1 MKENLE
7 GPSLLG
13 KIKEKINKLNKIDY
27 LRLSSL
33 VLAVFIGMMG
43 YRGNRA
49 YAIYSGDERIGLV
62 KTREEGLK
70 AITELEKELALEYEA
85 SVSLKEGLLIEE
97 SKASRQEILEV
108 EDIKK
113 AITEKTDHRVVGFGL
128 FIDGEI
134 VGVLKSGKQ
143 IDEILAELKDEYVK
157 DLAGQVKTIEI
168 LEELDVRRGTTE
180 LSRIDSKEEV
190 IENIK
195 TGGRDEKIH
204 QVEVGESLYTI
215 AGIYDLDIDELIEAN
230 QDLNPE
236 NLAIGAEVRLV
247 KPANRLTIATVEKL
261 EELETITREVEI
273 EYDEEKYI
281 GEEEVLE
288 EGKDGKL
295 RKLLAVKRENG
306 KIVEEEILEEKI
318 IEDAEKK
325 ILLRG
330 KKEKPSH
337 IATGSFLVPTRGSVS
352 SPYGPRWGRMHRGLD
367 IAAGEGTAILAADG
381 GTISYSAWNGSYGK
395 LVEIDHGNGY
405 KTRYAHCSTIDV
417 NVGDKVAKGERIAGV
432 GNTGRSTGAHLHF
445 EVIKNGAHQN
455 PSNYI
460 Y

>member
-1 MKENLE
+1 MNDNLE

-13 KIKEKINKLNKIDY
+13 KMRDKINKFKKIDY

-33 VLAVFIGMMG
+33 VLAIFIGMMG

-49 YAIYSGDERIGLV
+49 YAIYSGEEKIGLV
-62 KTREEGLK
+62 RTREEGLQ

-97 SKASRQEILEV
+97 SKGSKQEILEA

-113 AITEKTDHRVVGFGL
+113 ALAEKTDHKVVGFGL
-128 FIDGEI
+128 FIEGEI
-134 VGVLKSGKQ
+134 VGVLKSGKEV
-143 IDEILAELKDEYVK
+143 DEILAELKDEYSQ

-168 LEELDVRRGTTE
+168 LEELDVRKGTTE
-180 LSRIDSKEEV
+180 LSKIDSKEEV

-195 TGGRDEKIH
+195 TGGSKETIH
-204 QVEVGESLYTI
+204 IVEVGESLYTI
-215 AGIYDLDIDELIEAN
+215 AGIYDLDIDELIEVN
-230 QDLNPE
+230 EDLDPE
-236 NLAIGAEVRLV
+236 NLSIGEEVRLV
-247 KPANRLTIATVEKL
+247 KPTNRLTVVTVEEL
-261 EELETITREVEI
+261 EELETISKEIEI

-295 RKLLAVKRENG
+295 RKLLAVKKENG
-306 KIVEEEILEEKI
+306 KIVEEEILEEEI
-318 IEDAEKK
+318 LEEAEKK
-325 ILLRG
+325 IVLKG
-330 KKEKPSH
+330 KKEKPSYV
-337 IATGSFLVPTRGSVS
+337 ATGSFLVPTRGSVS

-381 GTISYSAWNGSYGK
+381 GTISYSGWDGSYGK

-405 KTRYAHCSTIDV
+405 KTRYAHCSSIDV
-417 NVGDKVAKGERIAGV
+417 NVGDKVAKGERIAAV

-455 PSNYI
+455 PSSYI